1 MATKLFTAETD
12 NAVTSDAVDVVH
24 VTGTLY
30 AFGTFDSATVKL
42 QASPD
47 KGTTWLDV
55 TDASFTAAGMLRLD
69 FAASQIRANI
79 SGGGADTISFWIL

>member
-1 MATKLFTAETD
+1 MTTKLFTAETD
-12 NAVTSDAVDVVH
+12 NAATSAGVDVVH

-47 KGTTWLDV
+47 GGSTWLDV
-55 TDASFTAAGMLRLD
+55 TDASFTDAGMLRLN
-69 FAASQIRANI
+69 FAATQIRADI